1 GGRDVHRAHE
11 TKALLNAA
19 LFHQPFNRV
28 GDVDEAT
35 TVWDFKPKMFRER
48 FHRMER
54 TLRAISTRSAWW
66 LGDLFIAEVLV
77 HGKPAEVS
85 ASALDALFGIELEA
99 VAVEKWPGRK
109 TDVGG
114 DARRS
119 NGTQRGLDA
128 PIETAANSA
137 ADKRGMSEEK
147 VEVAVVG

>member
-1 GGRDVHRAHE
+1 
-11 TKALLNAA
+11 
-19 LFHQPFNRV
+19 
-28 GDVDEAT
+28 
-35 TVWDFKPKMFRER
+35 M
-48 FHRMER
+48 
-54 TLRAISTRSAWW
+54 
-66 LGDLFIAEVLV
+66 AELLV

-99 VAVEKWPGRK
+99 VAVEEWPGRK

-137 ADKRGMSEEK
+137 AGKRGMSEEK
-147 VEVAVVG
+147 VEVAVVGVGSEAREHAVRLGDDGVKPRQTLLPACGIGWDWGPRGNLLR